1 MRRYNLNEPEFTF
14 DDDDPDGYHTG
25 YDRIG
30 PKVGGSKVGA
40 THYLIR
46 PGQSLCP
53 YHYEYGEEEWL
64 LVLGGTATVRTP
76 EGNEDLREGDM
87 VAFPEGPEGAHK
99 VTNNTDADLRVLMW
113 ANIARSA
120 AASTRTATRS
130 CSTRPTSATTSSSSA
145 HRTSTTGSARGR
157 RSAPRA
163 PSGARGAAAR
173 AGCPRR
179 CPAPPA
185 PPRTTAPRCHASR
198 RLRAAAGA
206 APRSRGR

>member
-113 ANIARSA
+113 ANIAPIGGCVYPDSDKVMFNPPDKRDHILVERS
-120 AASTRTATRS
+120 SHVDYWVGER
-130 CSTRPTSATTSSSSA
+130 
-145 HRTSTTGSARGR
+145 
-157 RSAPRA
+157 
-163 PSGARGAAAR
+163 
-173 AGCPRR
+173 
-179 CPAPPA
+179 
-185 PPRTTAPRCHASR
+185 
-198 RLRAAAGA
+198 
-206 APRSRGR
+206 